1 MVSRVTTLQP
11 FRQDACHGQRPSTAR
26 PWLAAVCTGLVLA
39 AILTTIALVL
49 DDTPSWLLLIGLTLS
64 TTLALGSRGQ
74 AQGRRRQD

>member
-1 MVSRVTTLQP
+1 MVARVTTLQP

-49 DDTPSWLLLIGLTLS
+49 DDTPSWLL
-64 TTLALGSRGQ
+64 
-74 AQGRRRQD
+74 

>member
-1 MVSRVTTLQP
+1 MVARVTTLQP

-49 DDTPSWLLLIGLTLS
+49 DDTPSWLLLMRYHLKLWIGVLDESAAYLP
-64 TTLALGSRGQ
+64 A
-74 AQGRRRQD
+74 